1 MTKDIADVE
10 NRTDHKGK
18 EYDSQNAMCF
28 AWGINPDTY
37 SQRRRRGWDKEKA
50 LTKKPR
56 GGKITDPN
64 GKEWTTA
71 KEMCEHWNV
80 PYTTY
85 VQRVTNYGYSVA
97 EALCTAVGDKK
108 QRDVTEFSVPE
119 SERTDHEGTVF
130 PSRRAMC
137 MKWGISEGAY
147 RYRKERLG
155 FDTEKALTYQIKP
168 KNEVNT
174 KEDTVN
180 ISPVEV
186 PEIVPPTVAFNT
198 EKAVSTFSSDI
209 LYSTLTI
216 SNI

>member
-1 MTKDIADVE
+1 MTKDIADIE

-18 EYDSQNAMCF
+18 QYESQNAMCF

-56 GGKITDPN
+56 GGKVIDPN
-64 GKEWTTA
+64 GEVWTTA
-71 KEMCEHWNV
+71 KEMCEHWNM

-85 VQRVTNYGYSVA
+85 VQRVVNYGYSVA
-97 EALCTAVGDKK
+97 EALCTPVGDKK

-137 MKWGISEGAY
+137 MKWGVSEGAY
-147 RYRKERLG
+147 RHRKERLG
-155 FDTEKALTYQIKP
+155 FDTKKALTYQCKP
-168 KNEVNT
+168 KTDVDV
-174 KEDTVN
+174 KEDTEN
-180 ISPVEV
+180 ASSVEV
-186 PEIVPPTVAFNT
+186 PEVVSSTVAFNT
-198 EKAVSTFSSDI
+198 EKAVPTFSLNVLSSI
-209 LYSTLTI
+209 LTV
-216 SNI
+216 SNT